1 MEKSIYQKL
10 KKRIKDEA
18 IYLVI
23 SATLVSGL
31 GLAIS
36 KNNTLE
42 RRVQEL
48 NQKIIELGRN
58 PQIDLNRIGFVK
70 KGNHIEGFY
79 DEGQFDS
86 NLNVIIP
93 YDDKDLDELKVD
105 ESSLGPYS
113 LRKVNAKH
121 DEFGKLKSY
130 QIYPNLNQVVLR
142 ME

>member
-1 MEKSIYQKL
+1 MEKSIYQRL
-10 KKRIKDEA
+10 KKIIKDGA
-18 IYLVI
+18 IYLAM
-23 SATLVSGL
+23 SATLAGGL

-48 NQKIIELGRN
+48 NQMVIELGRN
-58 PQIDLNRIGFVK
+58 PQIDPNRIGFVK
-70 KGNHIEGFY
+70 RGNHIEGFY

-86 NLNVIIP
+86 NLNVIIR

-105 ESSLGPYS
+105 ESSLEPYN
-113 LRKVNAKH
+113 LRKVNAKY

-130 QIYPNLNQVVLR
+130 QIYPNINQVVLR